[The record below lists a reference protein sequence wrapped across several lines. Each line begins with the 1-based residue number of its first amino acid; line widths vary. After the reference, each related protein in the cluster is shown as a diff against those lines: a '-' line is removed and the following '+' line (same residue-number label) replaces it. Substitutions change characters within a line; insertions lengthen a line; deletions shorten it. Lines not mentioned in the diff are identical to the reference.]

1 MIYLSV
7 DNRSEID
14 FTNEMEEMVYNSID
28 AVLETEAL
36 EGDYE
41 ISLSLVNAE
50 EIRELNS
57 DYRGVDEVTDVLSFP
72 MDMDFPMGVNMLGDV
87 IINVERVKSQA
98 VDFGHSFEREL
109 SYLTVHSVFHL
120 LGYDHIEDEDKLEMR
135 AREKLAMKYLGVY
148 RDE

>member
-14 FTNEMEEMVYNSID
+14 FTNEMEEMVYNSVG
-28 AVLETEAL
+28 AVLETEGL

-41 ISLSLVNAE
+41 ISLSLVDAN
-50 EIRELNS
+50 EIKELNS

-72 MDMDFPMGVNMLGDV
+72 MDMDFPMAVNMLGDV

-98 VDFGHSFEREL
+98 DDFGHSFEREL

-120 LGYDHIEDEDKLEMR
+120 LGYDHIDDEDKLEMR

>member
-41 ISLSLVNAE
+41 ISLSLVNAD

-120 LGYDHIEDEDKLEMR
+120 LGYDHIEAEDKLEMR

>member
-120 LGYDHIEDEDKLEMR
+120 LGYDHIEAEDKLEMR

>member
-41 ISLSLVNAE
+41 ISLSLVNAD